1 MLNLAWDSSGSSLEG
16 SGTLLGVSWA
26 LLGQLWG
33 TLGRL
38 LVSLG
43 RLLGPSWPLP
53 GRSWASPGQPEAPFG
68 SILAPRAAPGLDFG
82 RFGSVLGFVLKGFG
96 DMFWHAFAC
105 STHFVTLCFYLCN
118 NHAFAITCAFSSPLQ
133 VRRSVRS
140 TWNYKICPPADED
153 RDTLEPPFSLF
164 GRSGTPNFALRA
176 SPDLS

>member
-82 RFGSVLGFVLKGFG
+82 RFGNVLGFVLKGFG

-140 TWNYKICPPADED
+140 TWNPPHRPRCPGVLDQM
-153 RDTLEPPFSLF
+153 LMLL
-164 GRSGTPNFALRA
+164 NYLH
-176 SPDLS
+176 